1 MDSGKFNEGVGNVM
15 KIHESKSEW
24 IGSTEDAD
32 TSTQRDVHTDG
43 ELIVLGEHKRYYD
56 QLRAKIEKYMR
67 DKMGDSRAEKMAPYL
82 LLAPD
87 LFVLLARLAKDGRVP
102 LKSKSIA
109 LAAIVYF
116 MTPLD
121 IIPEFIMGPGGFI
134 DDIVLAVMALN
145 KMLVDVDENII
156 REHWNGDKNIISVMR
171 DVLGKADSLVGT
183 KRLDMIRKVLR
194 KK

>member
-1 MDSGKFNEGVGNVM
+1 M
-15 KIHESKSEW
+15 KIHESKSDR
-24 IGSTEDAD
+24 IGSTEDTD

-43 ELIVLGEHKRYYD
+43 ELIVLEREHKRYYD

-67 DKMGDSRAEKMAPYL
+67 DKIGDSRAEKMAPYL

-145 KMLVDVDENII
+145 KMLVDIDENII

-171 DVLGKADSLVGT
+171 DVLGKADSLVGK
-183 KRLDMIRKVLR
+183 KRLDMIRKVF
-194 KK
+194 KKK